1 MSNKK
6 DDPKDALVAPDPNYC
21 PSVKQIAEGINK
33 TQAEIW
39 AIIEKAP
46 KWTKQI
52 KQSSKPVSQSVGP
65 LYTVNYQHRPSPWNI
80 LESADSTPMKQD
92 TWVITDWIPER
103 KLVLLVGP
111 PGAGKTT
118 LALAIGAATTQGK
131 NYPLWNTVTTNGS
144 GGVIISTTEDDLGGT
159 IKMRFMVAG
168 GNLKRFKNFNG
179 VPAHHT
185 SIAFYT
191 RPSIFSDEDNEVLL
205 SEAKKL
211 GNLGLFILDPA
222 SQVIR
227 GTSSN
232 SKDREGYEK
241 LAQLA
246 VRLDC
251 ATLGIAHTPKTT
263 KGKGIYARIAGSGA
277 ACQVA
282 RAILMVTEIKG
293 GPMADG
299 ATHIMVLAKP
309 FGPPV
314 NYGVTY
320 SIEPCEIIE
329 DGIAYKTSKIVWHG
343 TIPGTPEELLNLAE
357 SGEMVT
363 GKIDQLDVAVIR
375 IKDILKNGYVLA
387 KVFNQL
393 VAKAGI
399 TKPDRDE
406 AKIALGLVYFKLMGA
421 GKKSPWAWC
430 LPGDEQK

>member
-1 MSNKK
+1 MTLIDLLFLRRTSTKGSEWTRSLSHITARLLLLVILFNIFVTGNIMAKK
-6 DDPKDALVAPDPNYC
+6 VDFENAASLPPDQSDPASTEEWKEDIKK
-21 PSVKQIAEGINK
+21 S
-33 TQAEIW
+33 QAKIW

-46 KWTKQI
+46 KWSKQI

-131 NYPLWNTVTTNGS
+131 NYPLWDTVTTNGS

-251 ATLGIAHTPKTT
+251 CC
-263 KGKGIYARIAGSGA
+263 R
-277 ACQVA
+277 
-282 RAILMVTEIKG
+282 
-293 GPMADG
+293 
-299 ATHIMVLAKP
+299 
-309 FGPPV
+309 
-314 NYGVTY
+314 
-320 SIEPCEIIE
+320 
-329 DGIAYKTSKIVWHG
+329 
-343 TIPGTPEELLNLAE
+343 
-357 SGEMVT
+357 
-363 GKIDQLDVAVIR
+363 
-375 IKDILKNGYVLA
+375 
-387 KVFNQL
+387 
-393 VAKAGI
+393 
-399 TKPDRDE
+399 
-406 AKIALGLVYFKLMGA
+406 
-421 GKKSPWAWC
+421 
-430 LPGDEQK
+430 